1 MEAKPFAV
9 GFRIQRPQTMINESQ
24 YGMAECKELGPAS
37 YKLTAQTSYGRGVYS
52 FCMCPG
58 GFVVNASSEP
68 QRLAVNGMSYRKR
81 DSHNA
86 NSAIIVSVTP
96 EDYPDGSHPLSG
108 VAFQR
113 DLEEKAWESGKR

>member
-1 MEAKPFAV
+1 
-9 GFRIQRPQTMINESQ
+9 
-24 YGMAECKELGPAS
+24 
-37 YKLTAQTSYGRGVYS
+37 
-52 FCMCPG
+52 
-58 GFVVNASSEP
+58 
-68 QRLAVNGMSYRKR
+68 MSYRKR

-113 DLEEKAWESGKR
+113 DLEEKAWNLAKGKVPQQLFGDFEQGKVSTGYGSFESCVKGQHDFANFL